1 MRLADARGLAPAAL
15 VLSMVSL
22 CVGTSFAK
30 ALFPAAGPYG
40 MTALRIGLSM
50 LLLVAVQRPWRW
62 QLSGVQVRA
71 VTLYG
76 VVLAGMNLCF
86 YAAVARLPLGIA
98 IAIEFLGPLTV
109 AVLGSGRALDLL
121 WVVLA
126 VAGVGLLVMPGSAGA
141 IDPAGVGF
149 ALAAAVGWALYIV
162 TGKRA
167 TAIVPEGRIVCLGLV
182 AGSVVAVPVGVAQA
196 GATLL
201 LPHVLAIGALVALLC
216 SALPYSLELF
226 ALKRM
231 PAATFG
237 ILVSLEPA
245 IGALAAL
252 LVIGEAVGGRE
263 WIGIAAVVA
272 ASIGSTLVRPHA
284 DPPAN

>member
-1 MRLADARGLAPAAL
+1 
-15 VLSMVSL
+15 MVSL
-22 CVGTSFAK
+22 CVGTSYAK
-30 ALFPAAGPYG
+30 TLFPVAGAAG
-40 MTALRIGLSM
+40 MTALRVGLAM

-62 QLSGVQVRA
+62 RLAREQVRA
-71 VTLYG
+71 VVFYG
-76 VVLAGMNLCF
+76 VVLAGMNLSF

-109 AVLGSGRALDLL
+109 AVLGSGRPLDFM

-126 VAGVGLLVMPGSAGA
+126 AGGVGLLVMPGSASVL
-141 IDPAGVGF
+141 DPVGIAF
-149 ALAAAVGWALYIV
+149 ALGAAVGWALYIV
-162 TGKRA
+162 FGKRA
-167 TAIVPEGRIVCLGLV
+167 TAVVPERRIVCLGLI
-182 AGSVVAVPVGVAQA
+182 AASAVAVPVGVAQA

-201 LPHVLAIGALVALLC
+201 MPHVLATGALVSLLC

-252 LVIGEAVGGRE
+252 LVIGEAIGGRE
-263 WIGIAAVVA
+263 WVGIAAVGA
-272 ASIGSTLVRPHA
+272 ASIGSTIARPRA
-284 DPPAN
+284 EIPAN

>member
-1 MRLADARGLAPAAL
+1 MPSERFLAPAAL
-15 VLSMVSL
+15 LLSMVSL

-30 ALFPAAGPYG
+30 ALFPITGAAG

-62 QLSGVQVRA
+62 RLDRDQRRA
-71 VTLYG
+71 VVAYG

-98 IAIEFLGPLTV
+98 IAIEFLGPLAV
-109 AVLGSGRALDLL
+109 AALGSGRRLDLL
-121 WVVLA
+121 WVALAAGGVL
-126 VAGVGLLVMPGSAGA
+126 LLVRPGGA
-141 IDPAGVGF
+141 SGLDPVGVAF
-149 ALAAAVGWALYIV
+149 ALAAALGWALYIV
-162 TGKRA
+162 TGKHA
-167 TAIVPEGRIVCLGLV
+167 TRHVPERRIVCLGLIV
-182 AGSVVAVPVGVAQA
+182 ASLVAVPAGVAEA
-196 GATLL
+196 GTRLL
-201 LPHVLAIGALVALLC
+201 MPHVLGVGVLVALLC
-216 SALPYSLELF
+216 SAIPYSLELF

-252 LVIGEAVGGRE
+252 TVIGEVLAGRD
-263 WIGIAAVVA
+263 WAGIAAVVA
-272 ASIGSTLVRPHA
+272 ASIGATLARPKVEVV
-284 DPPAN
+284 PV